1 MKTKPFFFLLGL
13 ALLFILPASAQNFG
27 AITGACPGEED
38 EEQLEVGDVME
49 GRLRNEDR
57 VWYTFEAEAGDIWRI
72 EMLGDSSDSFRI
84 GILDPEAR
92 LIDEFENED
101 LFFSYLINDDLYTS
115 AFRTQL
121 EGVYCLLL
129 QNEDT
134 DTVNYEVSLE
144 PFPRNDD
151 DELRGI
157 DDLDDFGLNT
167 VGIWYYIQERYPL
180 ALEAFEAS
188 LEIDPEDYV
197 VQRNACTTA
206 YLIGLYEE
214 AVDFC
219 DAAIEIEDTYADA
232 YRYRAFSYRSLG
244 EYDEAADDFD
254 ELIDL
259 QSDNANWYFE
269 RSLNS
274 MLKGDFTDALD
285 DMEEYMDMGDI
296 ENPYWRGVAELYTG
310 ELDDARDSFED
321 SVEQLEDDNI
331 DPIYQNIWL
340 GVLGDLD
347 GEDEDDVDEL
357 FQSALDSSEGLDE
370 IEINRVNG
378 LVALLRN
385 DMESAQAF
393 YQDVLDERG
402 LAHDRILD
410 LAYIR
415 LLNVLYPDNLTF
427 FAMLDWF
434 EAELGL

>member
-1 MKTKPFFFLLGL
+1 
-13 ALLFILPASAQNFG
+13 
-27 AITGACPGEED
+27 
-38 EEQLEVGDVME
+38 
-49 GRLRNEDR
+49 
-57 VWYTFEAEAGDIWRI
+57 
-72 EMLGDSSDSFRI
+72 
-84 GILDPEAR
+84 
-92 LIDEFENED
+92 
-101 LFFSYLINDDLYTS
+101 
-115 AFRTQL
+115 
-121 EGVYCLLL
+121 LLL